1 MTQQAPDDQAMAER
15 IRLYIETQLPDASD
29 LRLEAMERIAVGWSH
44 ETWLFDA
51 HWTEGGVSKT
61 QGLCLRAIP
70 VMRCCDTS
78 PISGCSFRFC
88 GVWSHAPPHSQT
100 VLVRERYQ
108 HSR

>member
-51 HWTEGGVSKT
+51 HWTEGGVSKNA
-61 QGLCLRAIP
+61 GP
-70 VMRCCDTS
+70 VPAAR
-78 PISGCSFRFC
+78 
-88 GVWSHAPPHSQT
+88 
-100 VLVRERYQ
+100 
-108 HSR
+108 SR